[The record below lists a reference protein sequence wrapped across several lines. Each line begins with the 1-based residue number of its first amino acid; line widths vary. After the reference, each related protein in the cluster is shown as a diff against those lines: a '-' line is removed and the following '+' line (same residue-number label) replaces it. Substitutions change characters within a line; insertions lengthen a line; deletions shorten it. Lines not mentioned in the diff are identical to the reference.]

1 MAASL
6 LLPRRPIES
15 RWSVSLW
22 LAVALAKVRWDS
34 AAGTYADPYIASG
47 LLFNGCY
54 PFFT

>member
-22 LAVALAKVRWDS
+22 LAVALAQVRWDLGPATLITS
-34 AAGTYADPYIASG
+34 DPNVMSG
-47 LLFNGCY
+47 
-54 PFFT
+54 PRR